1 MAEFASKGV
10 GTAGLT
16 TGVIGTALG
25 VLNGGLGNLFGGM
38 FANGAGAANV
48 CSDNMPVTR
57 YELQMEDK
65 LISKDSEIAILKSEK
80 YTDEKIVDVYERL
93 SARIRGVEDQVSAQA
108 VYNAT
113 NTATLSCIQ
122 AQVAQ
127 LQSLT
132 KVIVPASSICPAPM
146 PLHNSWTAPT
156 STAATT
162 TPAA

>member
-10 GTAGLT
+10 ANAGLA
-16 TGVIGTALG
+16 TGIIGTSLG
-25 VLNGGLGNLFGGM
+25 VLGGGLGNLLGGVLGGV
-38 FANGAGAANV
+38 NGISGIA
-48 CSDNMPVTR
+48 SDNMPVTR
-57 YELQMEDK
+57 YELQMEDR
-65 LISKDSEIAILKSEK
+65 LISKDSEIALLKSEK

-93 SARIRGVEDQVSAQA
+93 STRIRGVEDQVAAQA

-113 NTATLSCIQ
+113 NTATIACIQ
-122 AQVAQ
+122 NQVAQ

-156 STAATT
+156 AGST

>member
-10 GTAGLT
+10 ANAGLA
-16 TGVIGTALG
+16 TGIIGTSLG
-25 VLNGGLGNLFGGM
+25 VLGGGLGNLLGGV
-38 FANGAGAANV
+38 FNGGGVAGVA
-48 CSDNMPVTR
+48 SENMPVTR

-65 LISKDSEIAILKSEK
+65 LISKDSEIALLKSEK
-80 YTDEKIVDVYERL
+80 YTDQKIVDVYERL
-93 SARIRGVEDQVSAQA
+93 SSRINGVEQQIAAQA

-113 NTATLSCIQ
+113 NTATLSCLQ
-122 AQVAQ
+122 NQVAQ

-156 STAATT
+156 TTT

>member
-25 VLNGGLGNLFGGM
+25 VLNGGLGNLFGG
-38 FANGAGAANV
+38 FGANV

-65 LISKDSEIAILKSEK
+65 LISKDSEIALLKSEK

-93 SARIRGVEDQVSAQA
+93 STRIAGVEQQISAQA

-122 AQVAQ
+122 GQVAQ
-127 LQSLT
+127 LASLT
-132 KVIVPASSICPAPM
+132 KIVVPITSVCPEPM
-146 PLHNSWTAPT
+146 PAKNSWTAPT
-156 STAATT
+156 TTAST

>member
-10 GTAGLT
+10 ANAGLA
-16 TGVIGTALG
+16 TGIIGTSLG
-25 VLNGGLGNLFGGM
+25 ILGGGLGNLLGGVFG
-38 FANGAGAANV
+38 ANNVAGIA
-48 CSDNMPVTR
+48 SDNMPVTR

-65 LISKDSEIAILKSEK
+65 LVSKDSEIALLKSEK

-93 SARIRGVEDQVSAQA
+93 SSRINGVEQQIAAQA

-113 NTATLSCIQ
+113 NTATLSCLQ
-122 AQVAQ
+122 GQVAQ

-132 KVIVPASSICPAPM
+132 KLIVPTSSICPEPM
-146 PLHNSWTAPT
+146 LAKNAWVAPT
-156 STAATT
+156 NT